1 MAAAVVGVSDLLASA
16 FTSALESTV
25 VTYDQ
30 YKIEKKKKKDEAF
43 FQPLNLDL
51 LFQFSHLYGKFG
63 DRDTSSV
70 PSFDIYIKTLTGKTL
85 TVEALEGDTVR
96 DVKQKIKDIE
106 GIPPEHQRL
115 IFAGRQLENSLTL
128 SDYNIQKE
136 STIHLVMRFRGG
148 GGMPTY
154 YVDDSLLDPKFD
166 YDFTKQV
173 DDGKKSTTEEVTSI
187 IDPMGGRGTLSK
199 SWADLKMTIG

>member
-63 DRDTSSV
+63 DSDTSSV

-154 YVDDSLLDPKFD
+154 YVDIHS
-166 YDFTKQV
+166 
-173 DDGKKSTTEEVTSI
+173 
-187 IDPMGGRGTLSK
+187 
-199 SWADLKMTIG
+199 